1 MRIGV
6 VGGVERLE
14 SQLRTVAGAA
24 GHELEFHG
32 GHMSGQGGGKLR
44 ALVDRVDL
52 LVIQTDVNS
61 HGAVIQ
67 ARALARKARRPVR
80 LVRRLGPSG
89 LRALLN

>member
-14 SQLRTVAGAA
+14 SQLRTVADAA
-24 GHELEFHG
+24 GHQLEFHG

-44 ALVDRVDL
+44 SLVERVDL

-61 HGAVIQ
+61 HGAVIR
-67 ARALARKARRPVR
+67 ARALARKAHRPVR